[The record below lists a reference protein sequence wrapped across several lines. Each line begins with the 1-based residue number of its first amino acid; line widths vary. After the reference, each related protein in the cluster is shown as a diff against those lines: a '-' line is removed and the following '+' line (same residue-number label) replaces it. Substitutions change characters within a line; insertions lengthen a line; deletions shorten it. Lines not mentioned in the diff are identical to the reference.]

1 MKKKHY
7 TFTVGTVEEL
17 FGLDRVRRYPVQAV
31 LRAVWR
37 SFICLVTCILW
48 CALYFVGQLAR
59 NIQQVLI
66 RFRYDA
72 FQFVQIQLV
81 SCIWDY
87 FAIVV
92 PIRPAFALVVGA
104 AAAVGEVERHFR
116 KLALV
121 Q

>member
-1 MKKKHY
+1 
-7 TFTVGTVEEL
+7 L

-37 SFICLVTCILW
+37 SVLCRSAVVVFICLVTCILW

-92 PIRPAFALVVGA
+92 PIRPAFALIVGA